1 MLRII
6 LVFDQVAGGTECDV
20 VGAAGRERRLD
31 LCPIYDLDQELDS
44 MTQRLRGELFCRLAW
59 RLNLIERRLA

>member
-1 MLRII
+1 M
-6 LVFDQVAGGTECDV
+6 FDQVVGGANGDV
-20 VGAAGRERRLD
+20 VGAGVPERRLD

-59 RLNLIERRLA
+59 RLNLIGRRLV